1 MNITTGLAGDLRLL
15 TAALDEPGTD
25 IAEGLQ
31 QLAFDARTAVGS
43 YQGLSLS
50 LSRSDPSYTCTYLDD
65 GVLAGD
71 IATSLRL
78 TLPAPGASRV
88 PSPVVLTLYAG
99 SPGAF
104 VDLAADLAWLTAR
117 PSSEF
122 VLDRDLPIPA
132 GVRTGTPLAAA
143 SVINE
148 AIGVLIGRGDT
159 PQQADRRLNSRAAAA
174 GTDRYGAARLVLA
187 TLTAAGADPG
197 VNVD

>member
-1 MNITTGLAGDLRLL
+1 MNTTTGLATDLRLL
-15 TAALDEPGTD
+15 TAALDEPGAD

-31 QLAFDARTAVGS
+31 QLAFDARTAVRS
-43 YQGLSLS
+43 YLGLSIS
-50 LSRSDPSYTCTYLDD
+50 LSRSDPSYTCTYLDA
-65 GVLAGD
+65 GVLAGA

-159 PQQADRRLNSRAAAA
+159 PQQADRRLNSRAASA
-174 GTDRYGAARLVLA
+174 GTDRYRAARFVLG
-187 TLTAAGADPG
+187 TLTSGGADPRFPI
-197 VNVD
+197 D